1 MRSFHLLGLI
11 LTMLGMGT
19 IVIFPAHAEA
29 SFIDLTPEQID
40 RLEINIADIDIAK
53 MESVALLPA
62 KVIPSRTGRLIVSA
76 PFAGTVQS
84 IMVLPGQFVKKGTP
98 LATIAS
104 RDLITATARLEQ
116 AQAELALSKAKFRKK
131 MWLVKKKIHSKVMAD
146 IPRAEMEVQRVIV
159 KEYQNMLAIDSIIRH
174 NNGTYTLRA
183 PKSGRVAAAT
193 IMLGEQVAA
202 MGAAVTIDTVK
213 DLWIEAQIPA
223 SLIGSIK
230 LGDEVQ
236 VAGTPPGKVIA
247 VGGVID
253 PLTRSATLL
262 AKLPADSGLLA
273 GQMVTVSIKRRA
285 APGGLKVPSSAL
297 TYIDGA
303 PVVFVKKNKGFKLV
317 KILVRG
323 KSMDEVTV
331 TGNLSSS
338 QKVATTGLAYLE
350 KMIDKE

>member
-1 MRSFHLLGLI
+1 
-11 LTMLGMGT
+11 MGT
-19 IVIFPAHAEA
+19 IVIFPANAEA

-53 MESVALLPA
+53 TESVALLPG
-62 KVIPSRTGRLIVSA
+62 KVVPSRTGRLIVSA

-98 LATIAS
+98 LATISS
-104 RDLITATARLEQ
+104 RDLIKSTARLKR
-116 AQAELALSKAKFRKK
+116 AQAELVLAKVKFRKQ
-131 MWLVKKKIHSKVMAD
+131 MWLVTKKIHSKVMAD
-146 IPRAEMEVQRVIV
+146 IARAEMGVQRVIV
-159 KEYQNMLAIDSIIRH
+159 KEYQDMLAIDSIIRH

-183 PKSGRVAAAT
+183 PKSGRIAAAT

-213 DLWIEAQIPA
+213 DLWIEAQLPA
-223 SLIGSIK
+223 SLISSVKI
-230 LGDEVQ
+230 GDEVQ
-236 VAGTPPGKVIA
+236 VVGAPPGKVIA

-253 PLTRSATLL
+253 PMTRSATLL
-262 AKLPADSGLLA
+262 ARLPARSDLLA
-273 GQMVTVSIKRRA
+273 GQMITVTLKRKT

-303 PVVFVKKNKGFKLV
+303 PVVFVKNNKGFKLV
-317 KILVRG
+317 KIMVRG
-323 KSMDEVTV
+323 QSMDEVTV
-331 TGNLSSS
+331 AGNLSSS

-350 KMIDKE
+350 KMIDK